1 MCARARSGSLYR
13 HFEPRRP
20 GTPSGVIDTQLMGFP
35 SLSQPLMQV
44 AWRLG
49 RYMATHSEDVNQDD
63 IVVVPARSQQLMGT

>member
-1 MCARARSGSLYR
+1 
-13 HFEPRRP
+13 
-20 GTPSGVIDTQLMGFP
+20 
-35 SLSQPLMQV
+35 MQV

>member
-1 MCARARSGSLYR
+1 MRGVFSYHRSV
-13 HFEPRRP
+13 HP
-20 GTPSGVIDTQLMGFP
+20 GRVSAPCYEHTADASF
-35 SLSQPLMQV
+35 SQPVMQV